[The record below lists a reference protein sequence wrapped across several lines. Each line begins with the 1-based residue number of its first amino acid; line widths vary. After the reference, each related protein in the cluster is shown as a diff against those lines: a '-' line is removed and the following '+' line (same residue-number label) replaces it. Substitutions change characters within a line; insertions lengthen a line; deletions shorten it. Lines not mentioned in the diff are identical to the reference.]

1 VRNTLG
7 MNRRELTD
15 AALRAIWD
23 LIDDDGSGCITIG
36 EFGRFMRPA
45 ALGAAKESPEKPAS
59 PPASPTK
66 NAPEVEVEAEP
77 VGPSEKE
84 IRQAAAAARS
94 AASEAWERAAA
105 PEPPVLT
112 ASLTA
117 DWDESEVAAEQERRR
132 RAPQLEQ
139 EEAAKAADALWAEVW
154 ASVRPRLHGLPG
166 LDGRRRYD
174 ELEDLLR
181 RQWGETA
188 RLFIAFA
195 ESPHGAKPTLPP
207 KPDRHRTT
215 LLDADRRHSGFSPLS
230 MRAGG
235 ATAAEAHSAP
245 RRGSQDAAAAAEE
258 EGEEE
263 EEEEEGVEGD
273 GEGPKE
279 KKDPWQVVHFHV
291 AAEARRLGRRELQR
305 LVRAMRLPSEQFS
318 MAHLDALLWL
328 IHPALPYTDEY
339 LNTSAA
345 AKSARAAAA
354 AARVPTD
361 AASLELACAPYT
373 VEYEDAGGGL
383 TMVEQ
388 GWPAPAALA
397 ALEVRTFGSMSAP
410 VPRKRSQADSFLL
423 QSVELSL
430 PDFLAF
436 LVHAAVWRLHP
447 HHVAASVHP
456 AVWKPSLLE
465 CTSQLFDELMPHA
478 AKLADHAAAE
488 GHPSVPLQ
496 GYQTLESG
504 SDVVRLLLAR
514 CHLLPCSLPRATCCL
529 RATPYL
535 LTRLATRLATYLLP
549 TAHYPLRTRCA
560 SSPATATSC
569 APPTRCVVTRES

>member
-1 VRNTLG
+1 

-139 EEAAKAADALWAEVW
+139 EQAAAAADALWAEVW

-215 LLDADRRHSGFSPLS
+215 LLDADRRHSGFSPLP

-235 ATAAEAHSAP
+235 ATATEAHSAP
-245 RRGSQDAAAAAEE
+245 RRGSQDAAAAAAEEE

-263 EEEEEGVEGD
+263 EEEEEAEGD
-273 GEGPKE
+273 GGGPKE

-361 AASLELACAPYT
+361 AGSLELACAPYT

-397 ALEVRTFGSMSAP
+397 ALEVRTLGSMSAP

-478 AKLADHAAAE
+478 AELAEHAAAE

-514 CHLLPCSLPRATCCL
+514 CHLLPAPCHVPPAACVRLPTCL
-529 RATPYL
+529 PD
-535 LTRLATRLATYLLP
+535 LLP
-549 TAHYPLRTRCA
+549 DLLSTAHYPLRTRCA

-569 APPTRCVVTRES
+569 APPTRCVVTRDS